1 MVNDE
6 IYEIYAIKY
15 AHSERR
21 TGDNFIGGDAHDGSM
36 PLDYFVWAITNK
48 NRTIILDTGFS
59 LETAKIRG
67 REYLRNPGAGL
78 GMIGIEP
85 SKI

>member
-1 MVNDE
+1 MVNNE

-15 AHSERR
+15 AHSESR

-67 REYLRNPGAGL
+67 REYLRNPSVGL
-78 GMIGIEP
+78 SMIGI
-85 SKI
+85 